1 MKVVLYHKNC
11 TDGLFAGYVA
21 WQRFWNDSIYIPVN
35 YKPIQDM
42 NPIEALNYL
51 FNPDIQQDGYNAA
64 NSPFKLSDITPD
76 KYKDIE
82 LYVLDYSFPIDHFI
96 YHTEIFKQVVVL
108 DHHAGAIETYSK
120 HFELTVGKN
129 EWLVANPTANSRL
142 VFSSKESGAKLTYM
156 YLFPDRNIPLHI
168 EYVSD
173 RDLWQFKHEKTRAFH
188 AGINMLRTDSYY
200 RLDLLVKYDMNKI
213 IEVGELYETKIM
225 NKINSLMHNTLKI
238 DLVSNGV
245 TYSCGIINAD
255 LELASDLC
263 NTLII
268 KQELDIAIAY
278 IINKNG
284 KVTCSIRSREGV
296 DLIPIV
302 SVYGGG
308 GHKRSAGFTTDLATL
323 VSIIN
328 NKRLEV

>member
-21 WQRFWNDSIYIPVN
+21 WQRFWRDSIYIPVN

-42 NPIEALNYL
+42 SPTEALDYL
-51 FNPDIQQDGYNAA
+51 FNPDSQKDGYDPD

-76 KYKDIE
+76 TYKDIE
-82 LYVLDYSFPIDHFI
+82 LYVLDYSFPIDHFK
-96 YHTEIFKQVVVL
+96 YHTEVFKQVTVL
-108 DHHAGAIETYSK
+108 DHHAGAIADYK
-120 HFELTVGKN
+120 KRYDLVVGKN
-129 EWLVANPTANSRL
+129 DWLVATPTPNSKL

-156 YLFPDRNIPLHI
+156 YLFPDRNIPPHI

-173 RDLWQFKHEKTRAFH
+173 RDLWLFKHEKTKAFYS
-188 AGINMLRTDSYY
+188 GINMLRTNNYY

-213 IEVGELYETKIM
+213 LEIGELYGTKIL
-225 NKINSLMHNTLKI
+225 NKINSMLYSALKI
-238 DLVSNGV
+238 DITHDGA

-255 LELASDLC
+255 LEIASDLC
-263 NTLII
+263 NAII
-268 KQELDIAIAY
+268 TKRELDIAIAY
-278 IINKNG
+278 IIHKDG

-296 DLIPIV
+296 NLIPIAA
-302 SVYGGG
+302 VYGGG
-308 GHKRSAGFTTDLATL
+308 GHEQAAGFTIDLATL

-328 NKRLEV
+328 NKLLKA